1 MKNLLNGVNVIIFVS
16 GKIYC
21 AQMLH
26 LGSPD
31 TPLVSLMSSINLFA
45 SSNSSCPLCL
55 FPHVLLYWSLRVCRW
70 FIFLSFE
77 WQRSVFVSSH
87 LWLCLSSYHLLWC
100 GGPSLTDPRYT
111 LHSLVFSPRHTPRT
125 PADFVPDL
133 AVVEC
138 DLVKIIPPFSWEK
151 KDKEIS
157 RLMSGRPQTEALTL
171 KPNSLTGENPVFMLL
186 LCSC

>member
-1 MKNLLNGVNVIIFVS
+1 MIIFVS

-21 AQMLH
+21 APMLQ
-26 LGSPD
+26 LCSPD
-31 TPLVSLMSSINLFA
+31 TPLVSLMSSINLSA

-55 FPHVLLYWSLRVCRW
+55 FPVCCSTR
-70 FIFLSFE
+70 
-77 WQRSVFVSSH
+77 
-87 LWLCLSSYHLLWC
+87 LWEFADRLFFFRLIGSALCLSPLTSGSVSPRAICC
-100 GGPSLTDPRYT
+100 GLVAPSLTDPRYT

-138 DLVKIIPPFSWEK
+138 DLVKIIPPFSWEN

-157 RLMSGRPQTEALTL
+157 RVIAD
-171 KPNSLTGENPVFMLL
+171 
-186 LCSC
+186 